1 MKRWFVVGCM
11 VIVGCK
17 ASDVGGHA
25 PAPSASTPSP
35 PPGGLAATRVKLDPS
50 LFDKGRIRLA
60 PAARGANH
68 DDRSFPGEVMAD
80 EKGRAEAGVLTQG
93 RIASLEA
100 FVGQSVKKDQVL
112 AWVDAPEVARASA
125 DVVRARA
132 RAELATRKEAR
143 QHALE
148 AERATSPNAVEE
160 AVAEAAVA
168 RADRIAAEG
177 LLLSLGG
184 GSGSRIG
191 VKSPIEGVVSAR
203 HGVIGGSV
211 GPDKPIFEIV
221 KRGEGVVVA
230 RLPEGVS
237 EPPAVG
243 ATVRVRPRG
252 AADDRGDGCAATV
265 RGDLGSIDLETRTR
279 GFRVE
284 PAGPCPWL
292 VLGAFVRVD
301 LGDRPVAKRP
311 DDPIVVPRDAIV
323 DLKGITGVFVATPI
337 AGELAFRGVRI
348 ERGRGE
354 EVVVTEGLAEG
365 ERVAVV
371 GAALAKSE
379 LLRAEISE

>member
-1 MKRWFVVGCM
+1 
-11 VIVGCK
+11 
-17 ASDVGGHA
+17 
-25 PAPSASTPSP
+25 
-35 PPGGLAATRVKLDPS
+35 VKLDAA
-50 LFDKGRIRLA
+50 LFDKGRIRLEA
-60 PAARGANH
+60 VLRGGSR
-68 DDRSFPGEVMAD
+68 DDRSFPGEVVAD

-93 RIASLEA
+93 RIASLDA
-100 FVGQSVKKDQVL
+100 FVGQSVKKDDIL

-132 RAELATRKEAR
+132 RSELANRKEAR

-148 AERATSPNAVEE
+148 AEHATSPNAVEE

-177 LLLSLGG
+177 LLRSLGG

-191 VKSPIEGVVSAR
+191 VKSPIDGVVSAR

-237 EPPAVG
+237 EPPAAG
-243 ATVRVRPRG
+243 ASVRVRPRG
-252 AADDRGDGCAATV
+252 SADDRGEGCSATV

-284 PAGPCPWL
+284 PSGPCPWL

-301 LGDRPVAKRP
+301 LGEGRAPKRA
-311 DDPIVVPRDAIV
+311 DDPLVVPRDAIV
-323 DLKGITGVFVATPI
+323 DLKGATGVFVATAVP
-337 AGELAFRGVRI
+337 GELAFRGIRV

-354 EVVVTEGLAEG
+354 DVVVTEGLKEG

-371 GAALAKSE
+371 GAALVKSE
-379 LLRAEISE
+379 LLRAEIAE

>member
-1 MKRWFVVGCM
+1 MKRWFAVGCM
-11 VIVGCK
+11 VIAGCK
-17 ASDVGGHA
+17 PSDGVGHA
-25 PAPSASTPSP
+25 PAPSASAALPSS
-35 PPGGLAATRVKLDPS
+35 GGLPTTHVKLDPS

-60 PAARGANH
+60 PVTRGASH
-68 DDRSFPGEVMAD
+68 DDRSFPGEVVAD

-100 FVGQSVKKDQVL
+100 FVGQSVKKDEVL

-125 DVVRARA
+125 DVIRARA
-132 RAELATRKEAR
+132 RSELASRKEAR

-168 RADRIAAEG
+168 HADRIAAEG
-177 LLLSLGG
+177 LLRSLGG

-191 VKSPIEGVVSAR
+191 VKSPIDGVVSAR

-237 EPPAVG
+237 EPPATG
-243 ATVRVRPRG
+243 ASVRVRPRG
-252 AADDRGDGCAATV
+252 AADDRGEGCPATV

-284 PAGPCPWL
+284 PAGPCSWL

-301 LGDRPVAKRP
+301 LGERQTAKRP
-311 DDPIVVPRDAIV
+311 DDPLVVPRDAIV
-323 DLKGITGVFVATPI
+323 DLKGATGVFVATPVP
-337 AGELAFRGVRI
+337 GELAFRGVRI

-354 EVVVTEGLAEG
+354 DVVVTEGLGEG

-371 GAALAKSE
+371 GAALVKSE